1 MTRGTTLATGVER
14 GGVLGAGV
22 IDVGALPAGVGSG
35 DGEADGGGAAN
46 PVQEVL
52 RSILANAG
60 FLVRFNEGPSY
71 GGRSRMQEKSV
82 FSCTVVSE
90 KAGCGSK
97 HVDPHIL
104 LAYHVLQTDYTPG
117 IRVLPTCRSH
127 VRMNVDGYYEEGLA
141 RICDPR
147 GKFRLRSL
155 LW

>member
-1 MTRGTTLATGVER
+1 MVVLPTLCKKFSDRFLQMRAFS
-14 GGVLGAGV
+14 
-22 IDVGALPAGVGSG
+22 SG
-35 DGEADGGGAAN
+35 
-46 PVQEVL
+46 L
-52 RSILANAG
+52 MR
-60 FLVRFNEGPSY
+60 GPSY